1 MDCIFCKI
9 VNGEIPS
16 KKVYEDDQVYAFHDI
31 SPLAPVH
38 VLVIPK
44 KHLSSVLAI
53 GEEDVE
59 LIGRLHQAIGK
70 VAKETGV
77 DETGFR
83 IISNTGT
90 HGQQTVPHLH
100 YHVIG
105 GRQLEWKA

>member
-9 VNGEIPS
+9 INGEIPS
-16 KKVYEDDQVYAFHDI
+16 KKVYEDEHALAFHDI
-31 SPLAPVH
+31 NPLAPVH

-44 KHLSSVLAI
+44 RHIPSVLALT
-53 GEEDVE
+53 EEDQE
-59 LIGRLHQAIGK
+59 LVGQLHLSIQK
-70 VAKETGV
+70 VAKEMGV

-83 IISNTGT
+83 VITNTGV
-90 HGQQTVPHLH
+90 HGQQTVAHLH

>member
-1 MDCIFCKI
+1 MDCIFCQI
-9 VNGEIPS
+9 VAGKIPS
-16 KKVYEDDQVYAFHDI
+16 KKVYEDEQVYAFHDI
-31 SPLAPVH
+31 SPIAPVH

-53 GEEDVE
+53 QDEDAE
-59 LIGRLHQAIGK
+59 LIGKLHVAIGK

-77 DETGFR
+77 AESGFR
-83 IISNTGT
+83 IISNTGA
-90 HGQQTVPHLH
+90 HGQQTVAHLH

>member
-9 VNGEIPS
+9 IKGDIPS
-16 KKVYEDDQVYAFHDI
+16 KKVYEDDLALAFHDI
-31 SPLAPVH
+31 SPIAPVH

-44 KHLSSVLAI
+44 KHIASVLDIA
-53 GEEDVE
+53 EEDKE
-59 LIGRLHQAIGK
+59 LVGYLHQVIGK

-77 DETGFR
+77 AETGFR